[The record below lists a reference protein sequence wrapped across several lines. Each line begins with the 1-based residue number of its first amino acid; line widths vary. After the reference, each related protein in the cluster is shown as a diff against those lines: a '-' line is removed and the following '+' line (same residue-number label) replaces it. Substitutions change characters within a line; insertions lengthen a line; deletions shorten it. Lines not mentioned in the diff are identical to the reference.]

1 MPKGPEEQKLEAW
14 LRGSHEGVVDGGGVA
29 WLQASMLL
37 DRVRMSIEQAAT
49 QATLLG
55 GDTGPA
61 ASAAFSKSAEA
72 MGKKSQELRL
82 GGSTLSLTAGVV
94 GNARSRYA
102 GMGEPPVEPSAPA
115 PPAPGSPPS
124 DKDLQKQA
132 TYRSDLAA
140 YQDQSQARETQCK
153 AITDDMTAQYQQST
167 ADMKKIHGE
176 PDPAPRTTTTTS
188 GGGGTTSPSG
198 GGSRT
203 YTTTT
208 THHQSSTISGP
219 SGTSTHTSGTSSTA
233 PTHTTST
240 GPGSTSTTGSTT
252 PASHYPGGN
261 AQSSWTEAGPGA
273 SAPSGT
279 ALPGVTSGATA
290 PASSMGAGAGI
301 TGSAGLVGGLA
312 ASGLSGNLT
321 GGLRGGITP
330 VSTSTAGVRPIG
342 SAART
347 GASGTLG
354 RGTTTVG
361 SGTGSSGSGASRSGG
376 RSGSS
381 RGAAGGRGTG
391 GTGRGGDRT
400 RDRSKKS
407 QRDHLDEEWEIE
419 EEDVAPPVLD

>member
-14 LRGSHEGVVDGGGVA
+14 LRGSHEGVVDGGGRA
-29 WLQASMLL
+29 WLGAGILL
-37 DRVRMSIEQAAT
+37 DRVQMSIELAARQVT
-49 QATLLG
+49 GLG

-61 ASAAFSKSAEA
+61 ASAAFVKAAEA
-72 MGKKSQELRL
+72 MGKKAAELRL
-82 GGSTLSLTAGVV
+82 GGSTLGATAGVV
-94 GNARSRYA
+94 GNARGRYA
-102 GMGEPPVEPSAPA
+102 AMGEPPVEPSAPA

-132 TYRSDLAA
+132 AYRSDLAT
-140 YQDQSQARETQCK
+140 YQDQSQAREAHCK

-203 YTTTT
+203 WTTTSTTHHASTTTT
-208 THHQSSTISGP
+208 GP
-219 SGTSTHTSGTSSTA
+219 SGTTTHTSGTSGPA
-233 PTHTTST
+233 PTHTATGPGPAGTTTTGSHYPSGTAQSSWSET
-240 GPGSTSTTGSTT
+240 GPGSGV
-252 PASHYPGGN
+252 PG
-261 AQSSWTEAGPGA
+261 
-273 SAPSGT
+273 GT
-279 ALPGVTSGATA
+279 ALPGVTAGAAA

-330 VSTSTAGVRPIG
+330 VSTSAAGVRPIG

-347 GASGTLG
+347 GATGTLG

-376 RSGSS
+376 RSGS

-419 EEDVAPPVLD
+419 DEDVAPPVLD